1 MFKKSLAVGSLVA
14 LMMPVQYVSAVPIN
28 NIENTENIELKE
40 KEFSLFGLYNK
51 TYYKSVLQ
59 SLDSMRANA
68 IISMECLNKLENSLN
83 AQKTEDNSDADD
95 KLQNNVSESFQDFL
109 QQQMVLDN
117 EIIKFLDL
125 CGFKAETEED
135 IKSDNLDQVSEESS
149 VHVADESSEIV
160 E

>member
-1 MFKKSLAVGSLVA
+1 
-14 LMMPVQYVSAVPIN
+14 
-28 NIENTENIELKE
+28 
-40 KEFSLFGLYNK
+40 
-51 TYYKSVLQ
+51 
-59 SLDSMRANA
+59 
-68 IISMECLNKLENSLN
+68 MECLNKLENSLN

-109 QQQMVLDN
+109 QQQTVLDN